1 MGGLARLC
9 KIYGAIKI
17 NEERWLWD
25 FVNDKPRLESEMTK
39 EEIGASEKAK
49 WVDFKNRMEEK
60 KQDDQAL
67 KF

>member
-9 KIYGAIKI
+9 KTYGAITI
-17 NEERWLWD
+17 NKERWLWD

-49 WVDFKNRMEEK
+49 WADFKKRTEEK
-60 KQDDQAL
+60 NKGDQTI